1 MRGMKVDQLLDVLH
15 FLLHWN
21 EIWKMM
27 LKKEPRCDDI
37 IEIVIRQ
44 GILYNWQKIQQSNV
58 GIDPYNQSDCTLAF
72 QIVCCDPRVF
82 FTPFEKLIDFRRP
95 GVFDLE
101 ANLMKAWPTELE
113 GAYFC
118 CLSNPQNQPQLMAE
132 LLKTVVHSPFYQVL
146 TAAPEQVLLLSN
158 LNTPI
163 HSRLWC
169 VFEAHCANEMNI
181 EVRLAGPAVGLI
193 TNSQR
198 LAWVKCGLSWI
209 SILSGPFFLFSDLA
223 LQHQKVCLLRS
234 FMFVSC
240 VCFPDPR
247 IFWFGHFPKFLP
259 QIPWGGL
266 APLLLGWMFL
276 ISLFSGSASYI
287 AFSALYF
294 VISLVVVLGTCY
306 ACNKANGMRNH
317 AASFSLDVQN
327 ATCTSNKDTKMIREA
342 IGGAMWMWKTSA
354 FFWTCVE
361 LMANSVQVVF
371 ASVDSI
377 QVYFFLML
385 KVQLCT

>member
-1 MRGMKVDQLLDVLH
+1 
-15 FLLHWN
+15 
-21 EIWKMM
+21 MM
-27 LKKEPRCDDI
+27 LKKNPRCDDI
-37 IEIVIRQ
+37 IEIVISQ
-44 GILYNWQKIQQSNV
+44 GIF
-58 GIDPYNQSDCTLAF
+58 IDTKSSSPMLVWILTTS
-72 QIVCCDPRVF
+72 QIPPWHFRLFAVILVF
-82 FTPFEKLIDFRRP
+82 FFHPFWKAHWFFTVSRCLWS
-95 GVFDLE
+95 GSQFDESL
-101 ANLMKAWPTELE
+101 AHWAR
-113 GAYFC
+113 G
-118 CLSNPQNQPQLMAE
+118 S
-132 LLKTVVHSPFYQVL
+132 
-146 TAAPEQVLLLSN
+146 LLLLFVQS
-158 LNTPI
+158 TKSTSI
-163 HSRLWC
+163 DGR
-169 VFEAHCANEMNI
+169 
-181 EVRLAGPAVGLI
+181 AVEDRGAFAL
-193 TNSQR
+193 
-198 LAWVKCGLSWI
+198 
-209 SILSGPFFLFSDLA
+209 LSGFDCCARASVAVIQSQYAHTQSIVVRVWSALCQRNEHWGEACWSCCGFDYQFPTIGMGEMWPLMDFNLEWTFLP
-223 LQHQKVCLLRS
+223 LQWLSSWASKVCLLRS

-342 IGGAMWMWKTSA
+342 IGGAMWMWKTRA
-354 FFWTCVE
+354 LFWTCVE